1 MRVVVVGSGAMG
13 RVVVRDLAR
22 SEGVEHVTVADV
34 DGARA
39 GEVARWAAV
48 PGGAD
53 LVGVGADVNDP
64 GFAETLRGHDV
75 CVASVAYRLNPLI
88 AAACLQA
95 GCGYVDLGGLFHV
108 ARITL
113 GFDERFRQAGL
124 TGVTCVGGSPGIT
137 DMLAVVAARR
147 LDSARAVHV
156 RLGSLDPSVKGL
168 PLPIP
173 YALDTILDEFTV
185 PAMAYRD
192 GEFVEV
198 PPLGEPEDV
207 EFPDPIGTRRTGT
220 TLHSEIVTIPAAIP
234 GLREVTF
241 KIALEDELIERFQ
254 LLAAIGLASTEPL
267 DVGGVMVRPRDVLTT
282 LARTLPQAAGTD
294 DVECLRVTVEGERDG
309 RPLTV
314 VAESLIRPDTT
325 WGAGAGALD
334 TGLPPSLVARMIGA
348 REIDRPGMS
357 VPGVA
362 IDPDVFFD
370 RLSRVGIGYTVN
382 ELG

>member
-1 MRVVVVGSGAMG
+1 MRIVVVGSGAMG
-13 RVVVRDLAR
+13 RVVARDLAR
-22 SEGVEHVTVADV
+22 SHGVERVTVADM
-34 DGARA
+34 DAGRA
-39 GEVARWAAV
+39 AEVAAWAAV
-48 PGGAD
+48 PGGAEV
-53 LVGVGADVNDP
+53 VGVGANVNEP
-64 GFAETLRGHDV
+64 AFAETLRGHEV

-88 AAACLQA
+88 AEACLQA

-113 GFDERFRQAGL
+113 AFDERFRQAGL

-156 RLGSLDPSVKGL
+156 RLGSVDPSVQGL

-185 PAMAYRD
+185 PAVAYRD
-192 GEFVEV
+192 GGFVEV

-207 EFPDPIGTRRTGT
+207 DFPEPIGTRRAGT

-241 KIALEDELIERFQ
+241 KIALEDALIERFQ

-267 DVGGVMVRPRDVLTT
+267 DVGGVTVRPRDVLTT
-282 LARTLPQAAGTD
+282 LSRTLPQAAGTD

-309 RPLTV
+309 KTLTV
-314 VAESLIRPDTT
+314 VAESLIQPDRT
-325 WGAGAGALD
+325 WGAGGGALD
-334 TGLPPSLVARMIGA
+334 TGLPPSLVAQMIGA
-348 REIDRPGMS
+348 KEIDRPGMS

-362 IDPDVFFD
+362 IDPDVFFE
-370 RLSRVGIGYTVN
+370 RLSLVGIGHTVT
-382 ELG
+382 EIG